1 MCATFDLDG
10 AKEGKSVNLS
20 TIETILND
28 IAIPV
33 QVGGGLRDVE
43 TVSNLLKIGVEKAI
57 VGTVAVEKPE
67 LVSEL
72 CQSFPGQIIV
82 GIDARD
88 GKVATRGWLE
98 TSAVDAIALGQ
109 DMAKR
114 GASTIIYTDIHRD
127 GTLSGPNLAALR
139 ELAESVEIP
148 VIASGGILS
157 LEPLGVTG
165 VIVGRAL
172 YTGAVNL
179 SEAIS
184 AIGSGRWQDV
194 PPNFF
199 V

>member
-1 MCATFDLDG
+1 MCRLYQGDYQQSQVFNDNPAIVAREWVNQGATRLHLVDLDG

-57 VGTVAVEKPE
+57 LGTVAVEKPE

-72 CQSFPGQIIV
+72 CQSFPANNCRYY
-82 GIDARD
+82 ARD

-98 TSAVDAIALGQ
+98 TSEVEAIALGQ

-114 GASTIIYTDIHRD
+114 SQHDYLH
-127 GTLSGPNLAALR
+127 
-139 ELAESVEIP
+139 
-148 VIASGGILS
+148 
-157 LEPLGVTG
+157 
-165 VIVGRAL
+165 
-172 YTGAVNL
+172 
-179 SEAIS
+179 
-184 AIGSGRWQDV
+184 
-194 PPNFF
+194 
-199 V
+199 